1 MADISAFTV
10 PGINPTTAVAAGI
23 RPAEGMKLSDIMSM
37 ASNAQSLQQA
47 KQLNPLQL
55 EKAQIE
61 LNQIRETSPLTIR
74 QQKAATELAEGT
86 VESTIGKAKSEADT
100 AATGSKS
107 AAIKFAA
114 EQSKGITS
122 SLTALINDPTVI
134 AAEQDPKSVNV
145 DELAKKAR
153 QHGMERAK
161 DLGIPEDKAEQL
173 TAPYIVEAT
182 KNPANF
188 RQFLK
193 SKLLSFLDSHAQ
205 LIGMA
210 PTGIAV
216 STGAGGGTP
225 STNEFSKYP
234 PGTAI
239 PGTTFV
245 NQLPPTTP
253 VANPQGGTNY
263 LNAPNAVGTAIPGTT
278 FATPQGGTNYLSA
291 PNNPPVAASLPP
303 QQIAILQAGGNVVA
317 EDWKT
322 TSANGAAAANTIG
335 TLQNIKKYANDAF
348 TGVGGAR
355 KSLAAGI
362 ANAIGIPA
370 YEAEKTATDVLA
382 KNANLLALTGGNT
395 DAARALAEA
404 SNPNAKMNLDAIR
417 IATDQLIGLEK
428 LKTAKY
434 NFLAPV
440 KDDAIQYQQKLQQF
454 NSVAD
459 PRIFQE
465 MTPAEVKKLKSSMSA
480 AAQKEL
486 GDKIRLAKQLGIIQ

>member
-10 PGINPTTAVAAGI
+10 PGINPTTAVASGI
-23 RPAEGMKLSDIMSM
+23 RPAEGMKLSDIMSL
-37 ASNAQSLQQA
+37 ASNAQTLQQA

-74 QQKAATELAEGT
+74 QQEAATKLAEGT
-86 VESTIGKAKSEADT
+86 LEPTIGKAKSEAET
-100 AATGSKS
+100 AETGSKS

-122 SLTALINDPTVI
+122 SLTALINDPIVI
-134 AAEQDPKSVNV
+134 AAEQNPKAVNV

-205 LIGMA
+205 LSGMA

-216 STGAGGGTP
+216 STGAGGGTA
-225 STNEFSKYP
+225 STNEFSEYP
-234 PGTAI
+234 VGTAI

-245 NQLPPTTP
+245 NQLPPTTIVP
-253 VANPQGGTNY
+253 NQQGGANY
-263 LNAPNAVGTAIPGTT
+263 LGAP
-278 FATPQGGTNYLSA
+278 GGA
-291 PNNPPVAASLPP
+291 PVPASISP
-303 QQIAILQAGGNVVA
+303 QQAEILKAGGNVVA
-317 EDWKT
+317 EDWKD
-322 TSANGAAAANTIG
+322 TSAKGAAAANNIG
-335 TLQNIKKYANDAF
+335 TLQNIKRYANDAF

-355 KSLAAGI
+355 KALAAGI
-362 ANAIGIPA
+362 ANSIGISA
-370 YEAEKTATDVLA
+370 YEAEKTATDILA

-417 IATDQLIGLEK
+417 TATDQLIGLEK

-459 PRIFQE
+459 SRLFQE
-465 MTPAEVKKLKSSMSA
+465 MTPAEVKKLKLSMSA
-480 AAQKEL
+480 DAYQKL
-486 GDKIRLAKQLGIIQ
+486 IDKALLAKKLGIIQ

>member
-10 PGINPTTAVAAGI
+10 PGINPTTAVASGI
-23 RPAEGMKLSDIMSM
+23 RPAEGMKLSDIMSL
-37 ASNAQSLQQA
+37 ASNAQTLQQA

-74 QQKAATELAEGT
+74 QQEAATKLAEGT
-86 VESTIGKAKSEADT
+86 LEPTIGKAKSEAET
-100 AATGSKS
+100 AETGSKS
-107 AAIKFAA
+107 AAIKFAT

-122 SLTALINDPTVI
+122 SLTALINDPIVI
-134 AAEQDPKSVNV
+134 AAEQNPKAVNV

-205 LIGMA
+205 LSGMA

-216 STGAGGGTP
+216 STGAGGGTA

-234 PGTAI
+234 VGTAI

-245 NQLPPTTP
+245 NQLPPTTI
-253 VANPQGGTNY
+253 VANPLGGTNY
-263 LNAPNAVGTAIPGTT
+263 LGAP
-278 FATPQGGTNYLSA
+278 GGA
-291 PNNPPVAASLPP
+291 PVPASISP
-303 QQIAILQAGGNVVA
+303 QQAEILKAGGNVVA
-317 EDWKT
+317 EDWKD
-322 TSANGAAAANTIG
+322 TSAKGAAAANNIG
-335 TLQNIKKYANDAF
+335 TLQNIKRYANDAF

-355 KSLAAGI
+355 KALAAGI
-362 ANAIGIPA
+362 ANSIGISA
-370 YEAEKTATDVLA
+370 YEAEKTATDILA

-417 IATDQLIGLEK
+417 TATDQLIGLEK

-459 PRIFQE
+459 SRLFQE
-465 MTPAEVKKLKSSMSA
+465 MTPAEVKKLKLSMSA
-480 AAQKEL
+480 DAYQKL
-486 GDKIRLAKQLGIIQ
+486 IDKALLAKKLGIIQ

>member
-10 PGINPTTAVAAGI
+10 PGINPTTAVASGI
-23 RPAEGMKLSDIMSM
+23 RPAEGMKLSDIMSL
-37 ASNAQSLQQA
+37 ASNAQTLQQA

-74 QQKAATELAEGT
+74 QQEAATKLAEGT
-86 VESTIGKAKSEADT
+86 LEPTIGKAKSEAET
-100 AATGSKS
+100 AETGSKS

-122 SLTALINDPTVI
+122 SLTALINDPIVI
-134 AAEQDPKSVNV
+134 AAEQNPKAVNV

-205 LIGMA
+205 LSGMA

-216 STGAGGGTP
+216 STGAGGGTV
-225 STNEFSKYP
+225 STNPFSKYP
-234 PGTAI
+234 VGTAI

-253 VANPQGGTNY
+253 VVNSLGQKQLLG
-263 LNAPNAVGTAIPGTT
+263 APG
-278 FATPQGGTNYLSA
+278 
-291 PNNPPVAASLPP
+291 NPPVLTELSP
-303 QQIAILQAGGNVVA
+303 QQIKILEAGGNVVA
-317 EDWKT
+317 EDWKD
-322 TSANGAAAANTIG
+322 TSAKGAAAANTIG
-335 TLQNIKKYANDAF
+335 TLQNIKRYANDAF

-355 KSLAAGI
+355 KALAAGI
-362 ANAIGIPA
+362 ANSIGISA
-370 YEAEKTATDVLA
+370 YEAEKTATDILA

-417 IATDQLIGLEK
+417 TATDQLIGLEK

-459 PRIFQE
+459 SRLFQE
-465 MTPAEVKKLKSSMSA
+465 MTPAEVKKLKLSMSA
-480 AAQKEL
+480 DAYQKL
-486 GDKIRLAKQLGIIQ
+486 IDKALLAKKLGIIQ

>member
-10 PGINPTTAVAAGI
+10 PGINPTTAVASGI
-23 RPAEGMKLSDIMSM
+23 RPAEGMKLSDIMSL
-37 ASNAQSLQQA
+37 ASNAQTLQQA

-74 QQKAATELAEGT
+74 QQEAATKLAEGT
-86 VESTIGKAKSEADT
+86 LNPKIKTAESEAET
-100 AATGSKS
+100 AETGSKS

-122 SLTALINDPTVI
+122 SLTALINDPIVI
-134 AAEQDPKSVNV
+134 AAEQNPKAVNV

-205 LIGMA
+205 LSGMA

-216 STGAGGGTP
+216 STGAGGGTA

-234 PGTAI
+234 VGTAI
-239 PGTTFV
+239 PGTTFF
-245 NQLPPTTP
+245 NQLPPTTL

-263 LNAPNAVGTAIPGTT
+263 LGAPTQSGQPTT
-278 FATPQGGTNYLSA
+278 
-291 PNNPPVAASLPP
+291 PVQASLPP
-303 QQIAILQAGGNVVA
+303 QQAAILQAGGNVVA
-317 EDWKT
+317 EDWKD
-322 TSANGAAAANTIG
+322 TSAKGAAAANTIG
-335 TLQNIKKYANDAF
+335 TLQNIKRYANDAF

-355 KSLAAGI
+355 KALAAGI
-362 ANAIGIPA
+362 ANSIGISA
-370 YEAEKTATDVLA
+370 YEAEKTATDILA

-417 IATDQLIGLEK
+417 TATDQLIGLEK

-459 PRIFQE
+459 SRLFQE
-465 MTPAEVKKLKSSMSA
+465 MTENERKKLKLSMSA
-480 AAQKEL
+480 DAYQKL
-486 GDKIRLAKQLGIIQ
+486 IDKALLAKKLGIIQ

>member
-10 PGINPTTAVAAGI
+10 PGINPTTAVASGI

-37 ASNAQSLQQA
+37 ASNAQTLQQA

-74 QQKAATELAEGT
+74 QQEAATKLAEGT
-86 VESTIGKAKSEADT
+86 LEPTIGKAKSEAET
-100 AATGSKS
+100 AETGSKS

-122 SLTALINDPTVI
+122 SLTALINDPIVI
-134 AAEQDPKSVNV
+134 AAEQNPKAVNV

-205 LIGMA
+205 LSGMA

-216 STGAGGGTP
+216 STGAGGGTA

-234 PGTAI
+234 VGTAI
-239 PGTTFV
+239 PGTTFF
-245 NQLPPTTP
+245 NQLPPTTL

-263 LNAPNAVGTAIPGTT
+263 LGAPTQSGQPTT
-278 FATPQGGTNYLSA
+278 
-291 PNNPPVAASLPP
+291 PVQASLPP
-303 QQIAILQAGGNVVA
+303 QQAAILQAGGNVVA
-317 EDWKT
+317 EDWKD
-322 TSANGAAAANTIG
+322 TSAKGAAAANTIG
-335 TLQNIKKYANDAF
+335 TLQNIKRYANDAF
-348 TGVGGAR
+348 TGVGGSR
-355 KSLAAGI
+355 KALAAGI
-362 ANAIGIPA
+362 ANSIGISA
-370 YEAEKTATDVLA
+370 YEAEKTATDILA

-417 IATDQLIGLEK
+417 TATDQLIGLEK

-459 PRIFQE
+459 SRLFQE
-465 MTPAEVKKLKSSMSA
+465 MTENERKKLKLSMSA
-480 AAQKEL
+480 DAYQKL
-486 GDKIRLAKQLGIIQ
+486 IDKALLAKKLGIIQ

>member
-10 PGINPTTAVAAGI
+10 PGINPTTAVASGI

-61 LNQIRETSPLTIR
+61 LNQIRKTSPLTIR
-74 QQKAATELAEGT
+74 QQEAAAKLAEGT
-86 VESTIGKAKSEADT
+86 LESTIGKAKSEAET
-100 AATGSKS
+100 AETGSKS
-107 AAIKFAA
+107 AAIKFAT

-134 AAEQDPKSVNV
+134 AAEKDPKAVNV

-205 LIGMA
+205 LSGMA

-216 STGAGGGTP
+216 STGASGFTA

-234 PGTAI
+234 PGTII
-239 PGTTFV
+239 PGTGYS
-245 NQLPPTTP
+245 NQLPPTTI

-263 LNAPNAVGTAIPGTT
+263 LGAPTQSGQPTT
-278 FATPQGGTNYLSA
+278 
-291 PNNPPVAASLPP
+291 PVPASIPP
-303 QQIAILQAGGNVVA
+303 QQAELLKAGGNVVA
-317 EDWKT
+317 EDWKD
-322 TSANGAAAANTIG
+322 TSAKGAAAANTIG

-348 TGVGGAR
+348 TGVGGSREA
-355 KSLAAGI
+355 LAAGI
-362 ANAIGIPA
+362 LNSIGISA
-370 YEAEKTATDVLA
+370 YEAEKTATDILA

-395 DAARALAEA
+395 DAARALAQA
-404 SNPNAKMNLDAIR
+404 SNPNEKMNLNAIR
-417 IATDQLIGLEK
+417 IATDQLIGLKK
-428 LKTAKY
+428 LETAKY

-440 KDDAIQYQQKLQQF
+440 KDDAIQYQQKLKQF

-459 PRIFQE
+459 SRIFQE

>member
-10 PGINPTTAVAAGI
+10 PGINPTTAVASGI

-37 ASNAQSLQQA
+37 ASNAQTLQQA

-61 LNQIRETSPLTIR
+61 LNQIRKTSPLTIR
-74 QQKAATELAEGT
+74 QQEAAAKLAEGT
-86 VESTIGKAKSEADT
+86 LESTIGKAKSEAAT
-100 AATGSKS
+100 AATGSES
-107 AAIKFAA
+107 AAFKFATD
-114 EQSKGITS
+114 QSNAIAAR
-122 SLTALINDPTVI
+122 LTPHINDRFVI
-134 AAEQDPKSVNV
+134 AAERDPKGINAE
-145 DELAKKAR
+145 ELGKLVSKYGKEQADA
-153 QHGMERAK
+153 
-161 DLGIPEDKAEQL
+161 LGISKEKAEQL
-173 TAPYIVEAT
+173 IAPYIVEAT
-182 KNPANF
+182 TNPAGY

-193 SKLLSFLDSHAQ
+193 AKLLATVDAPARISAMQ
-205 LIGMA
+205 
-210 PTGIAV
+210 PTGIPV
-216 STGAGGGTP
+216 STGASGYTA
-225 STNEFSKYP
+225 STNEYSQYP
-234 PGTAI
+234 VGTAI
-239 PGTTFV
+239 PGTGFV
-245 NQLPPTTP
+245 NQLPPTTL

-263 LNAPNAVGTAIPGTT
+263 LGAPTQSGQPTT
-278 FATPQGGTNYLSA
+278 
-291 PNNPPVAASLPP
+291 PVPASIPP
-303 QQIAILQAGGNVVA
+303 QQAAILQAGGNVVA
-317 EDWKT
+317 EDWKD
-322 TSANGAAAANTIG
+322 TSAEGAAAANTIG
-335 TLQNIKKYANDAF
+335 TLQNIKRYANDAF

-355 KSLAAGI
+355 KALAAGI
-362 ANAIGIPA
+362 ANSIGISV
-370 YEAEKTATDVLA
+370 YDAEKTATDVLA

>member
-10 PGINPTTAVAAGI
+10 PGINPTTAVATGI

-37 ASNAQSLQQA
+37 ASNAQTLQQA

-74 QQKAATELAEGT
+74 QQEAATKLAEGT
-86 VESTIGKAKSEADT
+86 LNPKIKTAESEAET
-100 AATGSKS
+100 AETGSKS
-107 AAIKFAA
+107 AAIKFAT

-134 AAEQDPKSVNV
+134 AAEKDPKAVNV

-205 LIGMA
+205 LTGMA

-216 STGAGGGTP
+216 STGAGGGTA
-225 STNEFSKYP
+225 STNPFSEYP
-234 PGTAI
+234 VGTAI

-245 NQLPPTTP
+245 NQLPPTTI

-263 LNAPNAVGTAIPGTT
+263 LGAPTQSGQSTT
-278 FATPQGGTNYLSA
+278 
-291 PNNPPVAASLPP
+291 PVPASLPAP
-303 QQIAILQAGGNVVA
+303 QQALLAGAGEVVA
-317 EDWKT
+317 NDWKD
-322 TSANGAAAANTIG
+322 TSAKGAAAANTIG
-335 TLQNIKKYANDAF
+335 TLQNIKKYATDAF

-355 KSLAAGI
+355 KALAAGI
-362 ANAIGIPA
+362 ANSIGISV
-370 YEAEKTATDVLA
+370 YDAEKTATDVLA

>member
-1 MADISAFTV
+1 MSAFTV

-74 QQKAATELAEGT
+74 QQEAATKLAEET
-86 VESTIGKAKSEADT
+86 LNPQIEAAKAKSKKETETVKPVIEKALSEAKT
-100 AATGSKS
+100 AATGSE
-107 AAIKFAA
+107 AAQFKFAN
-114 EQSKGITS
+114 EQTNAIAGRLTS
-122 SLTALINDPTVI
+122 HINDPFVI
-134 AAEQDPKSVNV
+134 AAERNPKGINAE
-145 DELAKKAR
+145 ELGKLVSQYGR
-153 QHGMERAK
+153 EQAK
-161 DLGIPEDKAEQL
+161 DLGIPTEKAEQII
-173 TAPYIVEAT
+173 APYIVQAT
-182 KNPANF
+182 TNPAGY

-193 SKLLSFLDSHAQ
+193 SKLLTFVD
-205 LIGMA
+205 A
-210 PTGIAV
+210 PARILAMQPSGINV
-216 STGAGGGTP
+216 STGAGGGTVQ
-225 STNEFSKYP
+225 TGEFGQYQQ
-234 PGTAI
+234 GTAI

-253 VANPQGGTNY
+253 VVNPLGGQSY
-263 LNAPNAVGTAIPGTT
+263 LGAPG
-278 FATPQGGTNYLSA
+278 SA
-291 PNNPPVAASLPP
+291 PVAASLPP
-303 QQIAILQAGGNVVA
+303 QQQALLAGGGEVVA
-317 EDWKT
+317 NDWKD
-322 TSANGAAAANTIG
+322 TSAKGAAAANTIG

-404 SNPNAKMNLDAIR
+404 SNPNVKMNLDAIR

-465 MTPAEVKKLKSSMSA
+465 MTSAEVKKLKSSMSA

-486 GDKIRLAKQLGIIQ
+486 GDKIRAAKQLGIIQ

>member
-10 PGINPTTAVAAGI
+10 PGINPTTAVATGI
-23 RPAEGMKLSDIMSM
+23 RPAEGMKLSDIMSL
-37 ASNAQSLQQA
+37 ASNAQTLQQA

-74 QQKAATELAEGT
+74 QQEAATKLAEGT
-86 VESTIGKAKSEADT
+86 LNPKIKTAESEAET
-100 AATGSKS
+100 AETGSKS
-107 AAIKFAA
+107 AAIKFAN
-114 EQSKGITS
+114 EQTNAIAGRLTS
-122 SLTALINDPTVI
+122 HINDPIVI
-134 AAEQDPKSVNV
+134 AAERNPKGINAE
-145 DELAKKAR
+145 ELGKLVSKYGKEQANA
-153 QHGMERAK
+153 
-161 DLGIPEDKAEQL
+161 LGISKEKAEQL
-173 TAPYIVEAT
+173 IAPYIVEAT
-182 KNPANF
+182 TNPAGY

-193 SKLLSFLDSHAQ
+193 SKLLATVD
-205 LIGMA
+205 A
-210 PTGIAV
+210 PARITAMQPSGISV
-216 STGAGGGTP
+216 STGAGGGTVQ
-225 STNEFSKYP
+225 TGEFGQHP
-234 PGTAI
+234 QGTII
-239 PGTTFV
+239 PGTGYF
-245 NQLPPTTP
+245 NQLPPQTI

-263 LNAPNAVGTAIPGTT
+263 LGAPTQSGQPTT
-278 FATPQGGTNYLSA
+278 
-291 PNNPPVAASLPP
+291 PVPASIPP
-303 QQIAILQAGGNVVA
+303 QQAAILQAGGNVVA
-317 EDWKT
+317 EDWKD
-322 TSANGAAAANTIG
+322 TSAKGAAAANTIG
-335 TLQNIKKYANDAF
+335 TLQNIKKYATDAF

-355 KSLAAGI
+355 KALAAGI
-362 ANAIGIPA
+362 ANSIGISV

-417 IATDQLIGLEK
+417 TATDQLIGLEK

-465 MTPAEVKKLKSSMSA
+465 LTPPEVKKLKSSMSA

>member
-10 PGINPTTAVAAGI
+10 PGINPTTAVASGI

-74 QQKAATELAEGT
+74 QQEAATKLAEGT
-86 VESTIGKAKSEADT
+86 LEPTIGKAKSEAET
-100 AATGSKS
+100 AETGSKS

-122 SLTALINDPTVI
+122 SLTALINDPIVI
-134 AAEQDPKSVNV
+134 AAEQNPKAVNV

-205 LIGMA
+205 LSGMA

-216 STGAGGGTP
+216 STGAGGGTA

-234 PGTAI
+234 VGTAI
-239 PGTTFV
+239 PGTTFF
-245 NQLPPTTP
+245 NQLPPTTL

-263 LNAPNAVGTAIPGTT
+263 LGAPTQSGQPTT
-278 FATPQGGTNYLSA
+278 
-291 PNNPPVAASLPP
+291 PVQASLPP
-303 QQIAILQAGGNVVA
+303 QQAAILQAGGNVVA
-317 EDWKT
+317 EDWKD
-322 TSANGAAAANTIG
+322 TSAKGAAAANTIG
-335 TLQNIKKYANDAF
+335 TLQNIKRYANDAF

-355 KSLAAGI
+355 KALAAGI
-362 ANAIGIPA
+362 ANSIGISA
-370 YEAEKTATDVLA
+370 YEAEKTATDILA

-417 IATDQLIGLEK
+417 TATDQLIGLEK

-459 PRIFQE
+459 SRLFQE
-465 MTPAEVKKLKSSMSA
+465 MTENERKKLKLSMSA
-480 AAQKEL
+480 DAYQKL
-486 GDKIRLAKQLGIIQ
+486 IDKALLAKKLGIIQ

>member
-10 PGINPTTAVAAGI
+10 PGINPTTAVATGI
-23 RPAEGMKLSDIMSM
+23 RPAEGMKLSDIMSL
-37 ASNAQSLQQA
+37 ASNAQTLQQA

-61 LNQIRETSPLTIR
+61 LNQLRETSPLTIR
-74 QQKAATELAEGT
+74 QQEAATKLAEETLNPKIEAEKAKSKKEVET
-86 VESTIGKAKSEADT
+86 VESIIGKAKSEAAT
-100 AATGSKS
+100 AATGSES
-107 AAIKFAA
+107 AAFKFATD
-114 EQSKGITS
+114 QSNAIAAR
-122 SLTALINDPTVI
+122 LTPHINDRLVI
-134 AAEQDPKSVNV
+134 AAERDPKGINAE
-145 DELAKKAR
+145 ELGKLVYKYGKEQADA
-153 QHGMERAK
+153 
-161 DLGIPEDKAEQL
+161 LGISKEKAEKL
-173 TAPYIVEAT
+173 IVPYVFEAT
-182 KNPANF
+182 TNPGGY
-188 RQFLK
+188 REFLK
-193 SKLLSFLDSHAQ
+193 SKLLATVDAPARISAMQ
-205 LIGMA
+205 

-216 STGAGGGTP
+216 STGAGGYTA
-225 STNEFSKYP
+225 STNEYSKYP

-245 NQLPPTTP
+245 NQPPPTTP
-253 VANPQGGTNY
+253 VVNSLGQKQLLG
-263 LNAPNAVGTAIPGTT
+263 APG
-278 FATPQGGTNYLSA
+278 
-291 PNNPPVAASLPP
+291 NPPVLTELSP
-303 QQIAILQAGGNVVA
+303 QQIKILEAGGNVVA
-317 EDWKT
+317 EDWKD
-322 TSANGAAAANTIG
+322 TSAKGASAANTIG

-362 ANAIGIPA
+362 ANSIGISA
-370 YEAEKTATDVLA
+370 YEAERTATDVLA

-417 IATDQLIGLEK
+417 TATDQLIGLEK

-440 KDDAIQYQQKLQQF
+440 KNDAIQYQQKLQQF

>member
-23 RPAEGMKLSDIMSM
+23 RPAEGMKLSDIMSL
-37 ASNAQSLQQA
+37 ASNAQTLHQA

-74 QQKAATELAEGT
+74 QQAAATKLAEETLNPKIEAEKAKSEKEVKT
-86 VESTIGKAKSEADT
+86 VQSIIEKAKSEAAT
-100 AATGSKS
+100 AATGSES
-107 AAIKFAA
+107 AAFKFAN
-114 EQSKGITS
+114 EQTNAIAGRLTS
-122 SLTALINDPTVI
+122 HINDPFVI
-134 AAEQDPKSVNV
+134 AAERNPKGINAE
-145 DELAKKAR
+145 ELGKLVSKYGKEQADA
-153 QHGMERAK
+153 
-161 DLGIPEDKAEQL
+161 LGISKEKAEQL
-173 TAPYIVEAT
+173 IAPYIVEAT
-182 KNPANF
+182 TNPAGY

-193 SKLLSFLDSHAQ
+193 SKLLATVDAPARISAMQ
-205 LIGMA
+205 
-210 PTGIAV
+210 PTGISVA
-216 STGAGGGTP
+216 TGAGGGTVQ
-225 STNEFSKYP
+225 TGEFGQHP
-234 PGTAI
+234 QGTII
-239 PGTTFV
+239 PGTGYF
-245 NQLPPTTP
+245 NQLPPTTL

-263 LNAPNAVGTAIPGTT
+263 LGAPTQSGQPTT
-278 FATPQGGTNYLSA
+278 
-291 PNNPPVAASLPP
+291 PVPAALPP
-303 QQIAILQAGGNVVA
+303 QQAAILLAGGNVVA
-317 EDWKT
+317 EDWKD
-322 TSANGAAAANTIG
+322 TSAKGAAAANNIG
-335 TLQNIKKYANDAF
+335 TLQNIKKYATDAF

-362 ANAIGIPA
+362 ANSIGMSV